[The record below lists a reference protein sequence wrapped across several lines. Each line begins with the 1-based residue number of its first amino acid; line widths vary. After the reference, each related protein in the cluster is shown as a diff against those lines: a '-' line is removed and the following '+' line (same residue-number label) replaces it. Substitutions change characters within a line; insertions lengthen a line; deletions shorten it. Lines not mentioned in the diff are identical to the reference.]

1 MLRFNGLW
9 NTILTL
15 ECRAQEIPLVFQAE
29 EDYESGLGK
38 KKIWS
43 LVIIKGGKGEGG
55 RGGGGRGGRG
65 NGEGEGVEVE
75 GCQSCCYK
83 IY

>member
-15 ECRAQEIPLVFQAE
+15 VFQAE
-29 EDYESGLGK
+29 DDYESGLGK

-55 RGGGGRGGRG
+55 RERGEGE
-65 NGEGEGVEVE
+65 GEGEGVKTDPPPLLSLPQNNVTLP
-75 GCQSCCYK
+75 
-83 IY
+83 

>member
-15 ECRAQEIPLVFQAE
+15 VFQAE
-29 EDYESGLGK
+29 DDYESGLGK

-43 LVIIKGGKGEGG
+43 LVIIKGGKGEGR
-55 RGGGGRGGRG
+55 RGGGGGGG
-65 NGEGEGVEVE
+65 GGGSED
-75 GCQSCCYK
+75 
-83 IY
+83 

>member
-15 ECRAQEIPLVFQAE
+15 VFQAE
-29 EDYESGLGK
+29 DDYESGLGK

-43 LVIIKGGKGEGG
+43 LVIIKGGKGEGR
-55 RGGGGRGGRG
+55 RGGGGGGS
-65 NGEGEGVEVE
+65 ED
-75 GCQSCCYK
+75 
-83 IY
+83 